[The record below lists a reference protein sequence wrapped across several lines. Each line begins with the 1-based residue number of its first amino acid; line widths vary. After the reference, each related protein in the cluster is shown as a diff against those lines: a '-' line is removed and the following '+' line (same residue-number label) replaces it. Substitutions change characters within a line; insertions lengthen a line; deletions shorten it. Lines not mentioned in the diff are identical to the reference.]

1 MSTRSKSRL
10 ERFCRS
16 SYGGATI
23 EAVLW
28 MPIFV
33 AILGLVADAS
43 IAFNR
48 QALALRVVQDANRSM
63 SVGRFT
69 TEQQAED
76 FIVQRVRGFSPNA
89 TATTT
94 VTAGIINSTV
104 RLPAQDLRAIGL
116 IPLLN
121 GLALNVSA
129 HHMAEL

>member
-1 MSTRSKSRL
+1 
-10 ERFCRS
+10 
-16 SYGGATI
+16 
-23 EAVLW
+23 

-48 QALALRVVQDANRSM
+48 QALALRVVQDANRSL

-69 TEQQAED
+69 TREQAED
-76 FIVQRVRGFSPNA
+76 FIVARVRGFSPNA
-89 TATTT
+89 TAETT
-94 VTAGIINSTV
+94 VSAGIINSTV

>member
-1 MSTRSKSRL
+1 MSAGRKSWFG
-10 ERFCRS
+10 RFCRD

-28 MPIFV
+28 FPVFV

-48 QALALRVVQDANRSM
+48 QALALRVVQDANRSL
-63 SVGRFT
+63 SVGRLT
-69 TEQQAED
+69 SVEETQD
-76 FIVQRVRGFSPNA
+76 FIVDRVRGFSPNA

-104 RLPAQDLRAIGL
+104 RLPAQDLRAVGL

-121 GLALNVSA
+121 GLAMNVSA

>member
-1 MSTRSKSRL
+1 MSAGRKSWFG
-10 ERFCRS
+10 RFCRD

-28 MPIFV
+28 FPVFV

-69 TEQQAED
+69 TIESRRED
-76 FIVQRVRGFSPNA
+76 FIVERVRGFSPNA

-104 RLPAQDLRAIGL
+104 RLPAQDFAPSG
-116 IPLLN
+116 
-121 GLALNVSA
+121 
-129 HHMAEL
+129 